1 MREAR
6 RKLDIIGKLS
16 QMGMGFESLRSVAV
30 ERNEGVLKEDYGGER
45 LINESLNGMSE
56 ELLDFVSARFISNFR
71 REDGKGIQ
79 GRLYMK

>member
-1 MREAR
+1 
-6 RKLDIIGKLS
+6 
-16 QMGMGFESLRSVAV
+16 MGMGFESLRSVAV
-30 ERNEGVLKEDYGGER
+30 ERNEAVLKEDYGGER

>member
-1 MREAR
+1 
-6 RKLDIIGKLS
+6 
-16 QMGMGFESLRSVAV
+16 MGMGFESLRSVAV
-30 ERNEGVLKEDYGGER
+30 ERNEAVLKEDYGGER

-56 ELLDFVSARFISNFR
+56 ELLDFVSPRFISNFR